1 MEYAKENVLKLG
13 TFNTEVERLNKKKE
27 KRTSKIF
34 KIIKKHKFI
43 STVIGLF
50 FLLLIMFYFFYHL
63 AELYLHFSL
72 SLLY

>member
-13 TFNTEVERLNKKKE
+13 TFNTEVERLNLKRE

-34 KIIKKHKFI
+34 KIIQKHKFI

-50 FLLLIMFYFFYHL
+50 FLFSAINIILIYNFFKIL
-63 AELYLHFSL
+63 
-72 SLLY
+72 

>member
-13 TFNTEVERLNKKKE
+13 TFNTEVERLNLKRE

-34 KIIKKHKFI
+34 KIVKEHKFI

-50 FLLLIMFYFFYHL
+50 FLFSAINIILIYNFFKIL
-63 AELYLHFSL
+63 
-72 SLLY
+72 